1 MDKDEFKQFCH
12 NEFIKRGFKKRKSTY
27 YLASETGLLC
37 GLSLQ
42 GSYGAAYYINCDL
55 FIGKYNNPKDYP
67 SQYDSDLHRRPIA
80 VLSKDTYK
88 GEHFMTALIEFEK
101 YTVEEL
107 LPYFN
112 QAFDEVI
119 MPPLINGKQQLLK
132 NIELW
137 EFPLPFVKSK
147 DEVVQKLYT

>member
-1 MDKDEFKQFCH
+1 MKICFLARPSFDRYSVAIFNNIHEKHDKNIQGF
-12 NEFIKRGFKKRKSTY
+12 FITTNATESKYIREHVEDANIY
-27 YLASETGLLC
+27 ETSSFLKENWDKF
-37 GLSLQ
+37 SL
-42 GSYGAAYYINCDL
+42 N
-55 FIGKYNNPKDYP
+55 
-67 SQYDSDLHRRPIA
+67 
-80 VLSKDTYK
+80 
-88 GEHFMTALIEFEK
+88 ALIEFEK

-112 QAFDEVI
+112 HAFDEVI

-147 DEVVQKLYT
+147 EEVMQKLYT